1 MTARR
6 TYPTIDL
13 SQANLTA
20 DELALA
26 QGIVNHHTG
35 CLRASKPKI
44 VYTETDERDEYG
56 SRMIRTT
63 GGETAYI
70 WRMVAFSVSP
80 DSRHHCM
87 PMTADFGL
95 NGDYNQ
101 RMATAKMLD
110 AIADKI
116 IATVP
121 KERWYGV
128 ARWAPAFGY

>member
-26 QGIVNHHTG
+26 QGIVNSHTG
-35 CLRASKPKI
+35 CLRASKPTI
-44 VYTETDERDEYG
+44 VYTETDERDEFG
-56 SRMIRTT
+56 GRKVVTS

-95 NGDYNQ
+95 NGDYNE
-101 RMATAKMLD
+101 RLALAKKLD

-121 KERWYGV
+121 KAQWYGV
-128 ARWAPAFGY
+128 TRWARAFGY